1 MSKSHVSGEMF
12 NHSRLIA
19 ARQRRKMTAKAL
31 AEDSGLTAVTISRL
45 ENDPTQTP
53 EVGTIRRI
61 ASALGYPEDFFY
73 GDDIEV
79 ISDSD
84 ASFRSLKGR
93 TAKEKHA
100 ALAAGS
106 LSYMLMDFIEAE
118 FDLPKSGIPYFE
130 RVSSPKEAAYMLRMY
145 WGMGDK
151 PIGGLISLLES
162 KGIRIFSLCE
172 NTNNIDAFSCW
183 RNETPYVYLNTQKTA
198 ERSRFDLAHELGHII
213 LHRHGAATG
222 REAEREADEF
232 ASYFLIPPKDL
243 AASVG
248 RVRSFNQIV
257 QLKRRW
263 GVSAA
268 ALCYRLN
275 RDGYI
280 TDWMYRSFCIHL
292 SKNFS
297 RSEPNGTE
305 RETSQLLSKVFQELW
320 RSGVSKNEIAKLV
333 KLPFDE
339 VEALVFGLVDKLQKA
354 PSTIKP
360 PTNSATNVISLHK
373 A

>member
-1 MSKSHVSGEMF
+1 MSKLHANGEMF

-19 ARQRRKMTAKAL
+19 ARQRRKVSAKAL
-31 AEDSGLTAVTISRL
+31 AEKTGLNAVTISRL

-53 EVGTIRRI
+53 ETGTIQKI

-73 GDDIEV
+73 GDDVEA

-118 FDLPKSGIPYFE
+118 FDLPTIDIPYFE
-130 RVSSPKEAAYMLRMY
+130 RVATPKDAAYMLRTH
-145 WGMGDK
+145 WGIGYK
-151 PIGGLISLLES
+151 PIGRLISLLES
-162 KGIRIFSLCE
+162 KGVRIFSLCE

-183 RNETPYVYLNTQKTA
+183 RNEKPYVYLNTQKTA

-232 ASYFLIPPKDL
+232 ASYFLIPPQDL
-243 AASVG
+243 SASIG
-248 RVRSFNQIV
+248 PIRSFDQILM
-257 QLKRRW
+257 LKTRW

-268 ALCYRLN
+268 ALCYRLHK
-275 RDGYI
+275 DGYLS
-280 TDWMYRSFCIHL
+280 DWIYRSFCIHL
-292 SKNFS
+292 ARNFS
-297 RSEPNGTE
+297 RSEPNGIE
-305 RETSQLLSKVFQELW
+305 RESSQLLSKVFQELW
-320 RSGVSKNEIAKLV
+320 KSGMSKNEIARTI
-333 KLPFDE
+333 KLPLDE
-339 VEALVFGLVDKLQKA
+339 VESLTFGLINQIQNLSTTTKTQKLENSNVVSLYKA
-354 PSTIKP
+354 
-360 PTNSATNVISLHK
+360 
-373 A
+373 